1 MSASTPKKNSFFGG
15 AAILTAGIII
25 VKLIGALYKI
35 PLGNVLSDAGFA
47 DFNTAYDIY
56 SMLIVISTGG
66 LPVALSKMVSEANAR
81 GRVNQVNKVYRL
93 SLVAFCVMGTL
104 SFLVMAVFPRQLSEL
119 MNNSRSYWSILALA
133 PAVFFICPLSAMRGY
148 FQGHSL
154 MTPTA
159 VSQIIEALCK
169 LAIGLPLA
177 YLIMKNLEGVFQ
189 VSEIGSQAA
198 VGAVMG
204 VYAAVADVSQTA
216 EIESRAA
223 GGAILGV
230 SAGVLLAMLYTFW
243 CFRGHQKRQKTSQ
256 DEPDSSREI
265 LRTLVKLAVPI
276 TIGASIVS
284 VTNIFDSAILMN
296 RLQVALNMTEDA
308 ARTLKGMYNK
318 TMTLYNLPSSF
329 MVPLTASVIP
339 TVSAA
344 RELRNYKQGALISET
359 TLRTTA
365 LLSLPA
371 GVGLFVLGKPIIYL
385 LYPATED
392 IALAGWMLSV
402 LGIASIAVCFMLV
415 SNSIMQAHKLV
426 TLPMVT
432 TLIGCLLKLIVG
444 YVLTGIPEIGIKGGA
459 ISTVVCFGIVAILDL
474 VIIKLTL
481 PRSLSYFRVFSK
493 PAAAT
498 AVMGLSAWA
507 VCGLLSK
514 ALVKIGAFQTKNE
527 AGQAMLSWNGNALAV
542 AAAIG
547 VAVVVYV
554 ALILLTK
561 AISKED
567 LSLMPKG
574 DKIARLLRIK

>member
-15 AAILTAGIII
+15 AAILTAGIVI

-35 PLGNVLSDAGFA
+35 PLGNILSDAGFA
-47 DFNTAYDIY
+47 DFNTAYHIY
-56 SMLIVISTGG
+56 SLLIVISTGG

-81 GRVNQVNKVYRL
+81 GRTNQVNQVYRL
-93 SLVAFCVMGTL
+93 SFVAFCVLGTL

-133 PAVFFICPLSAMRGY
+133 PAVFFICPLSALRGY

-169 LAIGLPLA
+169 LVIGLALA
-177 YLIMKNLEGVFQ
+177 SFIMQPVIEGTVD
-189 VSEIGSQAA
+189 GSQAA
-198 VGAVMG
+198 EV
-204 VYAAVADVSQTA
+204 
-216 EIESRAA
+216 ESLAA

-230 SAGVLLAMLYTFW
+230 SVGVFLAMLYVYW
-243 CFRGHQKRQKTSQ
+243 CYRRHQAHQKKGQ
-256 DEPDSSREI
+256 DTPDSSREI
-265 LRTLVKLAVPI
+265 LSTLVRLAVPI
-276 TIGASIVS
+276 TIGSSIIS
-284 VTNIFDSAILMN
+284 VTTIIDTSIIMG
-296 RLQVALNMTEDA
+296 RLQDALHMTEDA
-308 ARTLKGMYNK
+308 AAALYGIYSK

-344 RELRNYKQGALISET
+344 RAVRNYRQGALISET

-365 LLSLPA
+365 LLALPA
-371 GVGLFVLGKPIIYL
+371 GVGLFVLGEPIIRL
-385 LYPATED
+385 LYPSTGD
-392 IALAGWMLSV
+392 VALAGWMLSV

-415 SNSIMQAHKLV
+415 SSSIMQAHKLV

-432 TLIGCLLKLIVG
+432 TLIGCVLKLIVG
-444 YVLTGIPEIGIKGGA
+444 YWLTGIPEIGIKGGA
-459 ISTVVCFGIVAILDL
+459 ISTVVCFGIVAVLDL

-481 PRSLSYFRVFSK
+481 PRSLSYFRVFAK
-493 PAAAT
+493 PAAAS
-498 AVMGLSAWA
+498 AVMGLTAWA
-507 VCGLLSK
+507 FYGLSSR
-514 ALVKIGAFQTKNE
+514 ALVALDLFHKLEEDGTYLPGPFVDLAEDGA
-527 AGQAMLSWNGNALAV
+527 AALSGLGNAV
-542 AAAIG
+542 SVMVAIG
-547 VAVVVYV
+547 VAAVIYFV
-554 ALILLTK
+554 LILFTG

-574 DKIARLLRIK
+574 DKIARLLRIQ

>member
-25 VKLIGALYKI
+25 VKLIGALFKI
-35 PLGNVLSDAGFA
+35 PLGNILSSAGFT
-47 DFNTAYDIY
+47 DFNTAYNIY
-56 SMLIVISTGG
+56 SLLIVISTGG

-81 GRVNQVNKVYRL
+81 GRTNQVNKVYRL
-93 SLVAFCVMGTL
+93 SLVAFCVLGTL
-104 SFLVMAVFPRQLSEL
+104 SFLVMAVFPRQLAGL

-154 MTPTA
+154 LTPTA

-177 YLIMKNLEGVFQ
+177 YLIMKNIVSVFPANAIASPA
-189 VSEIGSQAA
+189 V

-204 VYAAVADVSQTA
+204 VSAAVSNVSQSA
-216 EIESRAA
+216 EIESQAA

-230 SAGVLLAMLYTFW
+230 SVGVLLAMLYTFL
-243 CFRGHQKRQKTSQ
+243 CFRSHQKRQKTSQ

-265 LRTLVKLAVPI
+265 LGTLARLAVPI

-284 VTNIFDSAILMN
+284 VTNLFDNAILMD
-296 RLQVALNMTEDA
+296 RLQAALGYSENQ
-308 ARTLKGMYNK
+308 ARTLYGIYSK

-329 MVPLTASVIP
+329 MVPLTSSVIP
-339 TVSAA
+339 AVSAA
-344 RELRNYKQGALISET
+344 RELHNYKQGALISET

-365 LLSLPA
+365 LLALPA
-371 GVGLFVLGKPIIYL
+371 GIGLFVLGEPIIYL
-385 LYPATED
+385 LYPATEN
-392 IALAGWMLSV
+392 IPLGGWMLSV

-426 TLPMVT
+426 TLPMIT

-444 YVLTGIPEIGIKGGA
+444 YVLTGIPEIDIRGGA
-459 ISTVVCFGIVAILDL
+459 ISTVVCFGIIAILDL

-481 PRSLSYFRVFSK
+481 PRSLSYFRVFVK

-514 ALVKIGAFQTKNE
+514 ALVNFASFQALNE
-527 AGQAMLSWNGNALAV
+527 RGQMVLSWKGNAVAV

-547 VAVVVYV
+547 VAVVVYF